1 MDPFRSVSKLSE
13 EHKAMAMNQTI
24 PSLLQLLRLA
34 KQHNIS
40 VMFDL
45 YSPNWE
51 KDTEDVV
58 DTILESGINPHLVSL
73 Y

>member
-1 MDPFRSVSKLSE
+1 MSKLSE
-13 EHKAMAMNQTI
+13 EDKAMARNQTI

-45 YSPNWE
+45 YSPDWDN
-51 KDTEDVV
+51 DTEDVV
-58 DTILESGINPHLVSL
+58 DTILESGIDPHLVSL